1 MPRKKTVKTVEEETV
16 EIGPRLP
23 DGSFVW
29 TPPEDKTGSELI
41 EATKPKKHIVMVKVN
56 KHLPNIPVPV
66 EFPVGEVRYWESTDD
81 ITYSYEAGYQIY
93 MDNFVNRAIQ
103 IDKNKWVPRQS
114 TRKWVEHLP
123 NAILL
128 DGYFTSEVLT
138 LDEVE

>member
-1 MPRKKTVKTVEEETV
+1 MPKKKTATVTAEV
-16 EIGPRLP
+16 EIL
-23 DGSFVW
+23 
-29 TPPEDKTGSELI
+29 TIPEVI
-41 EATKPKKHIVMVKVN
+41 EEVTPKKHIVMVKIN
-56 KHLPNIPVPV
+56 KNLPNIPVPV

-103 IDKNKWVPRQS
+103 IEKNTWVPRQS

-123 NAILL
+123 NAILP
-128 DGYFTSEVLT
+128 DGYFTSDILT

>member
-1 MPRKKTVKTVEEETV
+1 MPKKKTATVTAEV
-16 EIGPRLP
+16 EIL
-23 DGSFVW
+23 
-29 TPPEDKTGSELI
+29 TIPEVLEEVT
-41 EATKPKKHIVMVKVN
+41 PKKHIVMVKIN
-56 KHLPNIPVPV
+56 KNLPNIPVPV

-103 IDKNKWVPRQS
+103 IEQNKWVPRQS

-123 NAILL
+123 NAILP
-128 DGYFTSEVLT
+128 DGYFTSAILT

>member
-1 MPRKKTVKTVEEETV
+1 MPKKKTATVTAEV
-16 EIGPRLP
+16 EIL
-23 DGSFVW
+23 
-29 TPPEDKTGSELI
+29 TIPEVI
-41 EATKPKKHIVMVKVN
+41 EEVTPKKHIVMVKIN
-56 KHLPNIPVPV
+56 KNLPNIPVPV

-103 IDKNKWVPRQS
+103 IEQNKWVPRQS

-123 NAILL
+123 NAILP
-128 DGYFTSEVLT
+128 DGYFTSDILT